1 LPEAAKNARETTSRL
16 GRYVLIHRAHMRSK
30 ASGLAKDKQA
40 QETKSTEKDFK
51 ELNESLADLREQVK
65 DLKQKAAKTMTERPL
80 LALGVAFV
88 IGMAFGI
95 ALSGSK
101 D

>member
-1 LPEAAKNARETTSRL
+1 
-16 GRYVLIHRAHMRSK
+16 MRSK

-40 QETKSTEKDFK
+40 QETKPTEDFK

-65 DLKQKAAKTMTERPL
+65 DLKQKAAKTVTERPL

-88 IGMAFGI
+88 VGMAFGI
-95 ALSGSK
+95 ALSGSR